1 VGFFWPLA
9 LWLLLLL
16 PLVVWVYRRN
26 LKHPG
31 EAAVVHPRLSLLQQA
46 HTEKRWRSLPT
57 WLYLGALLLGIVA
70 LARPN
75 FPVPEADPRATIM
88 LSLDVSR
95 SMQATDVQPNRFEAA
110 KEALKTFVRELPDGA
125 RVGLVTFA
133 RYAQLVVAPTD
144 EHTRVIEGVDLLQ
157 MDFGTAIGDGLM
169 EALEALPSLE
179 EREAAGEDPSKL
191 ATVIL
196 LSDGRNFNGTDP
208 LEAALEAAKQ
218 RVRVHTVGVGW
229 VKEGPIP
236 GLPERSQYYAR
247 FDEETL
253 RAIAEKA
260 GGRYV
265 FVDSAE
271 ELREA
276 YRDLSKTITWF
287 FKKEEASAV
296 PAFGAGIL
304 LGLSL
309 LISGY
314 RRLVL

>member
-1 VGFFWPLA
+1 MGFFWPQA

-16 PLVVWVYRRN
+16 PLAVWVYRRN
-26 LKHPG
+26 LQRPG
-31 EAAVVHPRLSLLQQA
+31 EAAVVHPRLPLLQQA
-46 HTEKRWRSLPT
+46 NAHNRWRSLPT
-57 WLYLGALLLGIVA
+57 WLYLGAMALGIIA

-75 FPVPEADPRATIM
+75 FPVPEADPRAAIM

-95 SMQATDVQPNRFEAA
+95 SMMATDVKPNRFEAA
-110 KEALKTFVRELPDGA
+110 KQALKTFVHELPDGA
-125 RVGLVTFA
+125 KVGLVTFA
-133 RYAQLVVAPTD
+133 RYAQLVVPPTD
-144 EHTRVIEGVDLLQ
+144 EHQRVIEAVDMLQ
-157 MDFGTAIGDGLM
+157 MDFGTTIGDGLI
-169 EALEALPSLE
+169 EALRALPSLE
-179 EREAAGEDPSKL
+179 EREAAGEDPKKL

-196 LSDGRNFNGTDP
+196 LSDGRNFGGMDP
-208 LEAALEAAKQ
+208 IQAAKEAHNQ
-218 RVRVHTVGVGW
+218 KVQVHTVGVGW
-229 VKEGPIP
+229 IKEGPIP
-236 GLPERSQYYAR
+236 GLPERAQYYAR

-253 RAIAEKA
+253 KAMAEKA

-296 PAFGAGIL
+296 PAFGAGLL

-309 LISGY
+309 LLSGY

>member
-1 VGFFWPLA
+1 MGFFWPQA
-9 LWLLLLL
+9 LLLLLLL
-16 PLVVWVYRRN
+16 PLAVWIYRHSLRR
-26 LKHPG
+26 PG

-46 HTEKRWRSLPT
+46 NTEKRWRSLPT
-57 WLYLGALLLGIVA
+57 WLYLGAIGLGILA

-75 FPVPEADPRATIM
+75 FPVPEADPRAAIM

-125 RVGLVTFA
+125 KVGLVTFA
-133 RYAQLVVAPTD
+133 RFAQLVVPPTD
-144 EHTRVIEGVDLLQ
+144 EHERVIEAVNLLQ
-157 MDFGTAIGDGLM
+157 MDFGTTIGNGLI
-169 EALEALPSLE
+169 EALKALPSLE
-179 EREAAGEDPSKL
+179 ERETVGEDPRKL

-196 LSDGRNFNGTDP
+196 LSDGRNFGGVDP
-208 LEAALEAAKQ
+208 LEAALEAVKQ
-218 RVRVHTVGVGW
+218 KVRVHTVGVGT
-229 VKEGPIP
+229 VKDGPVP

-247 FDEETL
+247 FDEETM
-253 RAIAEKA
+253 RAIADKTS
-260 GGRYV
+260 GRYV

-271 ELREA
+271 ELRDA

-287 FKKEEASAV
+287 FQKEEASAV

-304 LGLSL
+304 LSLSL
-309 LISGY
+309 LLSWY